1 MIGENKKAVIWSG
14 VDKVAGYVVH
24 FAIQVVLARL
34 LMPDDYTVVA
44 MLAIFF
50 AISQAFIDSGFATTL
65 IQRKNCTESDYNS
78 VFYFNIAISVLFY
91 AILFVC
97 APLIESFYHFPNLAK
112 VTRIYAFTLVISS
125 IGMVNRVILT
135 KELKFKKIAIVSL
148 AASLLSAVPAI
159 VMAYNGYGY
168 WALVFQNI
176 VSASISV
183 MMYFYYSR
191 WFPKLIFSFESLR
204 SLAPFGL
211 RILVVYIFHAIYNN
225 IYSLLIGKR
234 YAPQELGYFD
244 RGKTLA
250 GTGSIGFSDFFTRAL
265 YPIQSK
271 QQDNKEFLE
280 DSYNRSFSIA
290 SVVIVP
296 ICVFL
301 CVFSVESIY
310 TLFGEQWL
318 NCSKILAILSIG
330 YLFYPLQAINMN
342 MLKVGGRA
350 DYLLRSELLKKT
362 IGIIIVLVAIN
373 FSIDVVVWGWTCCA
387 LIEFAISEFFYIR
400 LYHFRVTKPFI
411 VLLKQIG
418 LSTLLALGL
427 SFLFGLFTDNKYV
440 VFFGAGI
447 LFVLVYGVGSFFWNK
462 KLVRN
467 ERKHCI

>member
-1 MIGENKKAVIWSG
+1 MVIGENKKAVIWSG
-14 VDKVAGYVVH
+14 VEKIAGYVVH

-78 VFYFNIAISVLFY
+78 VFYFNVAISILFY
-91 AILFVC
+91 ALLFVC
-97 APLIESFYHFPNLAK
+97 APLIESFYLFPNLAK

-135 KELKFKKIAIVSL
+135 KELKFKKIAIISL
-148 AASLLSAVPAI
+148 LASVLSAVPAI
-159 VMAYNGYGY
+159 IMAYNGYGY

-183 MMYFYYSR
+183 LLYFYCSR
-191 WFPKLIFSFESLR
+191 WLPKLMFSFQSLKL
-204 SLAPFGL
+204 LAPFGL
-211 RILVVYIFHAIYNN
+211 RILIVYIFHAVYNN

-250 GTGSIGFSDFFTRAL
+250 GTGPIGFSDFFTRAL

-271 QQDNKEFLE
+271 QQENEKFLE

-290 SVVIVP
+290 SLVIVP
-296 ICVFL
+296 ICIFL

-350 DYLLRSELLKKT
+350 DYLMHSEIIKKA

-387 LIEFAISEFFYIR
+387 LIEFVISEFYYIR
-400 LYHFRVTKPFI
+400 LYHFRIAKPFA
-411 VLLKQIG
+411 VLLRQILLAIIIAVG
-418 LSTLLALGL
+418 LSIIFLLV
-427 SFLFGLFTDNKYV
+427 TENYYII
-440 VFFGAGI
+440 FFGAGS
-447 LFVLVYGVGSFFWNK
+447 LFLTLYIGSTYMFNRSLLK
-462 KLVRN
+462 SLK
-467 ERKHCI
+467 